1 MKTSPDRGYSLIE
14 FIVVIF
20 LIGILAGFAF
30 LGLFRAIEVYNTSS
44 RNYLE
49 LFQGAKIAL
58 DKMARELRE
67 SNPASVIITTGEIAF
82 ARHTGTPQDPSLTVT
97 FSQEGNNIT
106 RATAAGS
113 YLLLDNVKANSFLP
127 SQDANDV
134 VTLPFTVSSEDT
146 EINLRTSILPR
157 QWD

>member
-1 MKTSPDRGYSLIE
+1 MKTSPDRGYTLIE
-14 FIVVIF
+14 FILVIV

-30 LGLFRAIEVYNTSS
+30 LGLFHAIDVYNTSS

-49 LFQGAKIAL
+49 LFQGAKVAL

-67 SNPASVIITTGEIAF
+67 SNPATVVITTGEITF
-82 ARHTGTPQDPSLTVT
+82 ARHTGTPKDPSLTVT

-106 RATAAGS
+106 RTTTQGG

-127 SQDANDV
+127 SKDVNDV
-134 VTLPFTVSSEDT
+134 VTLPFTVTSENT

-157 QWD
+157 QWH